1 MKSSLK
7 KMWARVA
14 PRWVGR
20 RLRHHPWFILRAGA
34 RKDVHASKTV
44 TTARRAWRVWSV
56 SVGETLAV
64 VACSRRCR
72 GSGKRAWRGVGL
84 VATCPSVY
92 SGQRASK
99 RQLLGLAK
107 GSDST
112 WTPQRQEASPRSRAV
127 AHRGHS
133 LLRAHAQE
141 EGRAGVLERCVE
153 RAIVCSLQCRRQKS
167 AMHPRDAPVRAQRQ
181 GAILSAGSRR

>member
-84 VATCPSVY
+84 VAACPTVY

-112 WTPQRQEASPRSRAV
+112 WNTPAPRGRLHAPVPLLIAALSAARTRTRRRSCGSAGALRGEGHRVLAAMPSPEVCDAPSRCTSSRA
-127 AHRGHS
+127 APGSH
-133 LLRAHAQE
+133 
-141 EGRAGVLERCVE
+141 
-153 RAIVCSLQCRRQKS
+153 IKCR
-167 AMHPRDAPVRAQRQ
+167 
-181 GAILSAGSRR
+181 